1 MVAAAG
7 IVFVFVFVLAKFL
20 FAFAF
25 ADLLVVRLRCFWV
38 PRVLGF

>member
-1 MVAAAG
+1 MAAAG
-7 IVFVFVFVLAKFL
+7 GIVFVFVLAKFL

-38 PRVLGF
+38 PRVLGS